1 MYELKKLLEQSV
13 LCDEIIEIILSNLK
27 VKKLEGYNKIVVK
40 PVVLKEKLYYQFS
53 MYYEKKVLH
62 ENVEAEFLIEKFL
75 NFMENEFKQAVIF
88 TVKEDIQV
96 LTNKKGK
103 VSILKKK
110 ATKKKGSVEHNKI
123 KNYILKEGAK
133 IDFLIALG
141 VMNADGKVLAPK
153 YDKFRQIN
161 RFLEMIEDIVPNLDT
176 SKELNII
183 DFGCG
188 KSYLTFALYYYLKK
202 IKGLSINV
210 VGLDLKKDVIENCNK
225 LAKDLKWE
233 KLNFSVGD
241 IAGYIPQNDIDL
253 MVTLHACD
261 TATDAALEKAVRWN
275 TKVILSVPCCQHEL
289 NSKLKNE
296 TLNSMLKYG
305 ILRERFSALATD
317 AIRANILEQLG
328 YNVQLLEFIDM
339 EHTPKN
345 ILIRAVKDKNGKIK
359 SNEEYKKFKTFLNS
373 DIYVERVLEDLL
385 N

>member
-27 VKKLEGYNKIVVK
+27 VKKPEGYNKIVVK
-40 PVVLKEKLYYQFS
+40 PVALKEKLYYQFS

-62 ENVEAEFLIEKFL
+62 ENIEAEFLTEKIL

-123 KNYILKEGAK
+123 KNYILQEGTK

-210 VGLDLKKDVIENCNK
+210 VGLDLKKDVIDNCNK

-261 TATDAALEKAVRWN
+261 TATDAALEKAVKWN

-296 TLNSMLKYG
+296 TLNPMLKYG
-305 ILRERFSALATD
+305 ILKERFSALATD
-317 AIRANILEQLG
+317 AIRANVLEQLG
-328 YNVQLLEFIDM
+328 YDVQLLEFIDM

-373 DIYVERVLEDLL
+373 DIYLERVLEDLL

>member
-1 MYELKKLLEQSV
+1 MEEIKKLLELDSSN
-13 LCDEIIEIILSNLK
+13 EIIEIILSNLK
-27 VKKLEGYNKIVVK
+27 VKESESYNKIVVK
-40 PVVLKEKLYYQFS
+40 PVILKEKLYYQFS

-62 ENVEAEFLIEKFL
+62 ENIEKECL
-75 NFMENEFKQAVIF
+75 AEKISQLMEDKFKQAVIF

-103 VSILKKK
+103 VSILRKK
-110 ATKKKGSVEHNKI
+110 ASKQKTSAEHNKT
-123 KNYILKEGAK
+123 KNYILQEGTK
-133 IDFLIALG
+133 IDFLTALG
-141 VMNADGKVLAPK
+141 VMNAEGKVLSPK

-176 SKELNII
+176 KKELNII

-202 IKGLSINV
+202 IKGFDINV
-210 VGLDLKKDVIENCNK
+210 VGLDLKKDVIENCND
-225 LAKDLKWE
+225 LAKKLKWE

-241 IAGYIPQNDIDL
+241 IAGYIPENDIDL

-289 NSKLKNE
+289 NAKLKNE

-305 ILRERFSALATD
+305 ILKERFSSLATD
-317 AIRANILEQLG
+317 AIRANVLELLG

-345 ILIRAVKDKNGKIK
+345 ILIRAVKDKNNKRK
-359 SNEEYKKFKTFLNS
+359 NYAEYERFKTFLNT
-373 DIYVERVLEDLL
+373 DIYLENALKDML
-385 N
+385 